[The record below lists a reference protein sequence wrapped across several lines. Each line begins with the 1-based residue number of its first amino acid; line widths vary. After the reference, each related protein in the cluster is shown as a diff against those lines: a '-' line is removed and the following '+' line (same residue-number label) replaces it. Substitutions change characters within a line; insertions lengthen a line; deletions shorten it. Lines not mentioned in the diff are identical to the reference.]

1 MTWLT
6 IRILDILDHKQAF
19 FSLIFRP
26 PLKYQTIWQPDT
38 NLPFQYQTFLVFRW
52 LHHFEKH
59 HIFDRLLILIFPPN
73 FRSNSTAAGRTT
85 RPTTAASA
93 RRKCSTSSSSGRTRH
108 PTSCTAYSAQERTSQ
123 TWGAGSAWRST
134 PWTNC
139 ARFMMIFSWQL
150 PQVQIQLQISH

>member
-1 MTWLT
+1 MTICKPDHLT
-6 IRILDILDHKQAF
+6 TRHDW
-19 FSLIFRP
+19 
-26 PLKYQTIWQPDT
+26 TIQIPDLSGIQMVT
-38 NLPFQYQTFLVFRW
+38 L
-52 LHHFEKH
+52 FESH
-59 HIFDRLLILIFPPN
+59 HIFYQMLILIFPPN

-134 PWTNC
+134 PWLNC
-139 ARFMMIFSWQL
+139 ARFMMIFSWQV